1 MTLTSQSA
9 RDISRQLF
17 FDNGGKIHYIH
28 LDGFGSQYTAS
39 PADELQWKRELIDIY
54 RKRLTE
60 ETNATVLAGIAENL
74 RYHGAEGMK
83 EMLVQ
88 RYVVGPIEVK
98 IAAAYAC
105 WKGLEEEVGAMLL
118 TDLWKKADAH
128 NRKEIRSH
136 LNFMRSSRSVQE
148 WVIQALSGNDREM
161 FDEVVDLLQIWKAL
175 NVSSFKGA
183 ARISQLKSMSR
194 DDERFPNI
202 IAETIKAIRKG

>member
-1 MTLTSQSA
+1 MTLTAQSA

-39 PADELQWKRELIDIY
+39 PSDEKQWKRELIDLY
-54 RKRLTE
+54 RLRLTE
-60 ETNATVLAGIAENL
+60 ETNATVLAGIAETL
-74 RYHGAEGMK
+74 RYHGATGMK

-88 RYVVGPIEVK
+88 RYVTGPVEVK

-105 WKGLEEEVGAMLL
+105 WKGLDEEVGAMLL
-118 TDLWKKADAH
+118 TDLWKGADMH

-148 WVIQALSGNDREM
+148 YVVQCLSGTDQEA
-161 FDEVVDLLQIWKAL
+161 FDEAVDLLQIWKAL
-175 NVSSFKGA
+175 NPSSFKGA
-183 ARISQLKSMSR
+183 ARLSQLKSVSR
-194 DDERFPNI
+194 DDAHFSSI
-202 IAETIKAIRKG
+202 LAETIKAIRKG